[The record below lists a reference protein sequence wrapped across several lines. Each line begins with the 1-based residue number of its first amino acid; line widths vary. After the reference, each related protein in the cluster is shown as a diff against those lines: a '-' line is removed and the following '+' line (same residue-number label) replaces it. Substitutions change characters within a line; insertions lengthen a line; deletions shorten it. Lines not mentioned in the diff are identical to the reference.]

1 MKVAELYAQLG
12 VKVDPAD
19 LSTLKEF
26 EKTLNGIAAA
36 ARSAATALRRFAR
49 VTTGGMTT
57 RAAPAAGAG
66 VATAGGAT
74 PPPPTLLSTV
84 MAQAGAVNQQAAAAQ
99 AANQGG
105 TQQPSTSSINTFG
118 RVLGMTLLKTIGFVS
133 LAAAAKKLAST
144 FIDITR
150 TSMVGARNLDQ
161 FNKQTGMS
169 REAIRKY
176 EYIGS
181 LVGMQAQDVQSV
193 FQNLRQTFER
203 IRETGEGAP
212 ILARLNIPMTASPE
226 EMLQKFL
233 DTTKR
238 MDEAQAKYFAGLLGI
253 PDDFLYAMRKFG
265 DQALPKNLLATNEQ
279 QAALVDLNTEW
290 NRLVANFRLLS
301 ETMTAQVAPALTGII
316 KMLQDLVDLAPK
328 MRSPSATILTG
339 MAPLALPTFLAMK
352 SLGGLGSQNVSN
364 VTNNV
369 TATGS
374 TDELS
379 RIVEQAT
386 AKAMNRPASQAY
398 FQSSGSFLP
407 PLNYSA
413 TP

>member
-57 RAAPAAGAG
+57 RAAPVAGAG
-66 VATAGGAT
+66 VATAGGAM

-84 MAQAGAVNQQAAAAQ
+84 MAQAGAVNQQAAAQ
-99 AANQGG
+99 AN
-105 TQQPSTSSINTFG
+105 TSQPSTSFVNAFG
-118 RVLGMTLLKTIGFVS
+118 RVLGMTLLKTLGIVT
-133 LAAAAKKLAST
+133 LAAAVKKLTSSFLDMTKA
-144 FIDITR
+144 
-150 TSMVGARNLDQ
+150 SMVGARNLDQ
-161 FNKQTGMS
+161 FSRQTGMS
-169 REAIRKY
+169 RQAVQRY
-176 EYIGS
+176 ERIGAMA
-181 LVGMQAQDVQSV
+181 GIQAEDVQSL

-212 ILARLNIPMTASPE
+212 ILARLGIPMTQSPE
-226 EMLQKFL
+226 EMLQKFMEA
-233 DTTKR
+233 TKR

-253 PDDFLYAMRKFG
+253 SDDFLYAMRKFG
-265 DQALPKNLLATNEQ
+265 DTALPESLITSERGQKALA
-279 QAALVDLNTEW
+279 DLNTDW
-290 NRLVANFRLLS
+290 NTLVDNFKRLGTVIISDL
-301 ETMTAQVAPALTGII
+301 APALSSLVKTVS
-316 KMLQDLVDLAPK
+316 DLTSLLGRGKYEPRFEKTAIA
-328 MRSPSATILTG
+328 SSFANPSA
-339 MAPLALPTFLAMK
+339 MAFMGRAA
-352 SLGGLGSQNVSN
+352 SVQNWTVN
-364 VTNNV
+364 NNV
-369 TATGS
+369 TATGP

-386 AKAMNRPASQAY
+386 SKAVQRPASQAY